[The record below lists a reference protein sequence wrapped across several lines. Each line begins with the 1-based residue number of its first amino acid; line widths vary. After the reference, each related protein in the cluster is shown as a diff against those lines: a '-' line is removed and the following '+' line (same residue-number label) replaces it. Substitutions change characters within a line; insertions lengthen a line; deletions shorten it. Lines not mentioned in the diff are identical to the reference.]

1 MRKKMKKKKKKKNKN
16 VAGALAI
23 LMKDRIYVDETVAN
37 IDPRLSL
44 YGSNNVA
51 LGPGTSF

>member
-1 MRKKMKKKKKKKNKN
+1 MKKKKKKKNKN

>member
-1 MRKKMKKKKKKKNKN
+1 MKKKKKKKNKN
-16 VAGALAI
+16 VAGAILAI
-23 LMKDRIYVDETVAN
+23 LMKDRIYVDETVVN